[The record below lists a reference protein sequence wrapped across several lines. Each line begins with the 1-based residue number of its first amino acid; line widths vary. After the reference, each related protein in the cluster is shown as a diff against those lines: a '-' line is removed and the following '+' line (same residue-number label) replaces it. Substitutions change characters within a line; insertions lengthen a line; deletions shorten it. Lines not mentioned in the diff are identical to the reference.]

1 MADESDA
8 FYVVKK
14 GNLVGIYKSLTDIQP
29 LLSSSVYGES
39 VRVYKGFCLPE
50 ETEEYLVSHGLK
62 GATYSI
68 SAANVN
74 ASSFGKLVACPYQDP
89 YSSGGGVVMVNSS
102 SKSLQS
108 ALQVD
113 DSNPNS
119 NGGKTIMGNSSSQ
132 NCPMQLDTNKGGG
145 GGGGSF
151 STNVQRKHCISGLQL
166 QTELSTNTCIS
177 CTLNFDGASKG
188 NPGLAGAGAILRAD
202 DGSKD
207 YRLREGV
214 GTATSNVAEYRA
226 LILGLKQALKKGYK
240 HICVKGDSLLVCNQ
254 IQGLWKVKNPNMSYL
269 CNEAKEYKNKFLSFK
284 INHIP
289 REYNRDADTQANCA
303 VNLKDGEVEEDCE
316 IK

>member
-1 MADESDA
+1 MADEKDA

-29 LLSSSVYGES
+29 LLSSSVCGES
-39 VRVYKGFCLPE
+39 VSVYKGFCLPE

-74 ASSFGKLVACPYQDP
+74 AASFGKLVPCPYQDP
-89 YSSGGGVVMVNSS
+89 YSSGGGVMVNST
-102 SKSLQS
+102 SKSLQG

-119 NGGKTIMGNSSSQ
+119 NGGRTIMTNSSSH
-132 NCPMQLDTNKGGG
+132 NCAMQLDTNKGGG
-145 GGGGSF
+145 SFSF
-151 STNVQRKHCISGLQL
+151 STNVQRKHSTSGLQL
-166 QTELSTNTCIS
+166 QAELSTNTCIS
-177 CTLNFDGASKG
+177 CTLHFDGASKG

-202 DGSKD
+202 DGSKV

-214 GTATSNVAEYRA
+214 GTATNNVAEYRA
-226 LILGLKQALKKGYK
+226 LILGLKQALEKGFK
-240 HICVKGDSLLVCNQ
+240 HVCVKGDSLLVCNQ
-254 IQGLWKVKNPNMSYL
+254 IQGLWKIKNQNMSYL
-269 CNEAKEYKNKFLSFK
+269 CNEAKELKNKFLSFR

-289 REYNRDADTQANCA
+289 REYNRDADTQANRA
-303 VNLKDGEVEEDCE
+303 VNLKDGEVEED
-316 IK
+316 

>member
-1 MADESDA
+1 MAEENDA

-14 GNLVGIYKSLTDIQP
+14 GNLVGIYKSLSDIQH
-29 LLSSSVYGES
+29 LLSSSVCGES
-39 VRVYKGFCLPE
+39 VSVYKGFCLPE

-62 GATYSI
+62 GAAYSI

-74 ASSFGKLVACPYQDP
+74 AGSFGKLVPCPYQDP
-89 YSSGGGVVMVNSS
+89 YSSGGGAVTVDSS
-102 SKSLQS
+102 SKSLQG

-119 NGGKTIMGNSSSQ
+119 NRGKTIMANSSSQ
-132 NCPMQLDTNKGGG
+132 AMQLNTNKGGG
-145 GGGGSF
+145 SFSF
-151 STNVQRKHCISGLQL
+151 STNVQRRPCISGLQL

-202 DGSKD
+202 DGSKV

-214 GTATSNVAEYRA
+214 GTATCNVAEYRA

-254 IQGLWKVKNPNMSYL
+254 IQGLWKIKNENMSYL
-269 CNEAKEYKNKFLSFK
+269 CNEAKEHKNKFMSFK

-289 REYNRDADTQANCA
+289 REYNRDADTQANRA
-303 VNLKDGEVEEDCE
+303 VNLKDGEVEEECE
-316 IK
+316 MK

>member
-1 MADESDA
+1 MAEENDA

-29 LLSSSVYGES
+29 LLSSSVCGES
-39 VRVYKGFCLPE
+39 VRVYKGFSLPE

-74 ASSFGKLVACPYQDP
+74 AASFGKLVACPYQDP
-89 YSSGGGVVMVNSS
+89 YSSRGGAVVVNSS
-102 SKSLQS
+102 SKSLQG
-108 ALQVD
+108 AFQVD

-119 NGGKTIMGNSSSQ
+119 NGGRTIMPNSSSQ
-132 NCPMQLDTNKGGG
+132 NCTKQLDTYKGGG
-145 GGGGSF
+145 SFSF

-202 DGSKD
+202 DGNKV

-226 LILGLKQALKKGYK
+226 LILGLKKALKKGYK

-303 VNLKDGEVEEDCE
+303 VNLKDGEIEEYCE
-316 IK
+316 IE

>member
-113 DSNPNS
+113 DS
-119 NGGKTIMGNSSSQ
+119 
-132 NCPMQLDTNKGGG
+132 KGGG

-151 STNVQRKHCISGLQL
+151 STNVQRKH
-166 QTELSTNTCIS
+166 CIS

>member
-1 MADESDA
+1 MAEENDA

-29 LLSSSVYGES
+29 LLSSSVCGES
-39 VRVYKGFCLPE
+39 VRVYKGFSLPE

-74 ASSFGKLVACPYQDP
+74 AASFGKLVACPYQDP
-89 YSSGGGVVMVNSS
+89 YSSRGGAVVVNSS
-102 SKSLQS
+102 SKSLQG
-108 ALQVD
+108 AFQVD
-113 DSNPNS
+113 DS
-119 NGGKTIMGNSSSQ
+119 
-132 NCPMQLDTNKGGG
+132 KGGG
-145 GGGGSF
+145 SFSF

-202 DGSKD
+202 DGNKV

-226 LILGLKQALKKGYK
+226 LILGLKKALKKGYK

-303 VNLKDGEVEEDCE
+303 VNLKDGEIEEYCE
-316 IK
+316 IE